1 MVTIR
6 FPPRFCRPRCEVLLV
21 ANYKPRKKHPWFRA
35 RGYIHFDSPIALRK
49 AQALVMSTHNVAKH
63 AFFPL
68 INYAVE
74 SHKFKINSFGSPE
87 LKLKTRPIAYA
98 AHSDAHI
105 YAYYGLA
112 LGNLYEQKV
121 QEAGLSTNILAFRS
135 LGKSNIEFA
144 NEAFEYI
151 KDKKMCSVV
160 ALDISGFFDNLDHGI
175 LKSSWADL
183 LNKERLPADHFN
195 IFKSLTKFSTVD
207 KDRLY
212 DVFGISKTNPKNG
225 RFRICS
231 AIDFREKVRKLNL
244 IETNTNKYGIPQGSP
259 ISALLSNIY
268 MLEFD
273 KACKA
278 MMEQQEGVYLRYCD
292 DMLFITGSDSR
303 DDIEAFAINEI
314 QKLELEINKNK
325 TEIRDFTYKNGKQTS
340 DKPLQYLGFTFDGER
355 KLIRSA
361 ALARF
366 SNRMKRGV
374 KLAKATQ
381 RKRNQ
386 IKAAKGGEG
395 KTLYKRK
402 IYEQYSHLGSRNF
415 VTYGYRAADIM
426 QSEAIRKQLK
436 PLWER
441 LQSEIKENTSN

>member
-1 MVTIR
+1 
-6 FPPRFCRPRCEVLLV
+6 V
-21 ANYKPRKKHPWFRA
+21 ANYTPPKKHPWFRT

-49 AQALVMSTHNVAKH
+49 AQALVMSSHSVSKH

-74 SHKFKINSFGSPE
+74 SHKFQINSIGGPE

-98 AHSDAHI
+98 AHADAHI

-112 LGNLYEQKV
+112 LGCLYEKKV
-121 QEAGLSTNILAFRS
+121 QLAGLSANVLAFRS

-151 KDKKMCSVV
+151 KNKKTCSVV
-160 ALDISGFFDNLDHGI
+160 ALDISGFFDNLDHEI
-175 LKSSWADL
+175 LKSSWANL
-183 LNKERLPADHFN
+183 LEQDALPADHFN

-207 KDRLY
+207 KDKLY

-225 RFRICS
+225 RFRVCNVL
-231 AIDFREKVRKLNL
+231 DFRQKVRKSNL

-273 KACKA
+273 KVCKA
-278 MMEQQEGVYLRYCD
+278 VMERQGGIYLRYCD
-292 DMLFITGSDSR
+292 DILFITDADSR
-303 DDIEAFAINEI
+303 DDIETFAINEI
-314 QKLELEINKNK
+314 QKLELKINVNK

-340 DKPLQYLGFTFDGER
+340 NKPLQYLGFTFDGER

-374 KLAKATQ
+374 KLAKSTQ

-386 IKAAKGGEG
+386 IKASKGCEG
-395 KTLYKRK
+395 KALYKRK
-402 IYEQYSHLGSRNF
+402 LYEQYSHLGNRNF

-426 QSEAIRKQLK
+426 HSEGIRKQLK

-441 LQSEIKENTSN
+441 LQNEIDK